1 MKKML
6 IGKVLATNLAR
17 LMAERP
23 DLSSDLRSLKN
34 QESVRPLSGVSCVTK
49 FRRLPITLRLLP
61 ARLDYQWVNCYR
73 PKPMLENRDTSIR
86 ASECYLICLLLY
98 LGMSK
103 TNSFM
108 PLKRNETTISAWKNF
123 WLAGKNQTNLGY
135 NQIRIGFIRNLNFL
149 AAVDGAVILK
159 INDCVFMGIL
169 MVAVFALLF
178 FASLIL
184 MIIGLVRPKTFSRSG
199 NVPPTRSRIA
209 LIFSGLLVLFFVLV
223 GITAPEKED
232 TSSQEEG
239 TVTEPEKETP
249 LLDKV
254 QKPEKK
260 QESKT
265 NEEDIK
271 KLAAFHRELATSEH
285 EIDAADKI
293 LQARIKAKHD
303 RYEIYDAANTLY
315 LVLQS
320 ASMKYFDAPKLENKK
335 AKQHAKKAL
344 EGFEYYLT
352 MKRIAVE
359 KLRDWAD
366 GDELKPS
373 MLSAI
378 KASVQQADAGFLK
391 ESVSLMQAYD
401 ELGVPLE
408 KRIID

>member
-1 MKKML
+1 M
-6 IGKVLATNLAR
+6 
-17 LMAERP
+17 
-23 DLSSDLRSLKN
+23 SLKN

-149 AAVDGAVILK
+149 SAPHVSARQTKRRGSSRSHSHLI